1 LGAAVP
7 VDSGDHPKEKMMVQA
22 AAMDAPLHEHPKCSG
37 CCYLGTTQG
46 RDWYWCSG
54 ELTGGTMIMR
64 RSSVEHDYTSSPVSM
79 LYTMVHDHKK
89 LRYRMEPPR
98 DPLSWKFLAFNIWK
112 YYVQGKEKE
121 LKK

>member
-1 LGAAVP
+1 
-7 VDSGDHPKEKMMVQA
+7 MVQA
-22 AAMDAPLHEHPKCSG
+22 EAMDAPLHEHPKCSG

-46 RDWYWCSG
+46 RDWYWCNG
-54 ELTGGTMIMR
+54 AEGRTGRGTMIMR
-64 RSSVEHDYTSSPVSM
+64 RSNVEDDYMSALVDT
-79 LYTMVHDHKK
+79 LYTTTYDHKK